1 MGTAAS
7 VSQVTAWTRPQP
19 HYSLIVKGLCRFRIK
34 EVKRETPFPVAEVTQ
49 LDYLN
54 EKGTYELSIGK
65 DLLIIMVP
73 YPPSPPPPPPPPPD
87 DPLPA
92 ALQSRAEEF
101 KSSVTQLVDLL
112 DLNHPSTARLKVK
125 VVFRY

>member
-65 DLLIIMVP
+65 DLLNIM
-73 YPPSPPPPPPPPPD
+73 PPPPPD

-92 ALQSRAEEF
+92 ALKSRAEEF

-125 VVFRY
+125 VVFRF